1 VHCSKQKGRSDLK
14 LDEQADGDKN
24 SPTPMIAAAHQTPL
38 GYHFKHFH
46 IWFDMGLL
54 ALLFAVAA
62 YFPLL
67 KIVPLVASLE
77 LFSFFSFHL
86 LTKNSRFQ
94 AQGFLGGFISST
106 AVFLQ
111 TLNDKKFATES
122 DRSLLLTMMFA
133 LCAMLL
139 ECLFIIFF
147 LADGL
152 SIFYYVPFIT
162 QLACIV
168 AAILYIT
175 YSSRLKT
182 ANTAAPQANF
192 DLLND
197 HPIIWKNVAKLSL
210 IIFGIIYTSHFIGTE
225 LGFPQS
231 ISTLLVSLFE
241 AHAILASVMT
251 EWSLQSQPAELMPLF
266 LVILLGNTL
275 SKSYLAISGK
285 NLKKKGFFVSLMVGS
300 FVLSAAV
307 TYVGL

>member
-1 VHCSKQKGRSDLK
+1 
-14 LDEQADGDKN
+14 
-24 SPTPMIAAAHQTPL
+24 
-38 GYHFKHFH
+38 
-46 IWFDMGLL
+46 MGLL
-54 ALLFAVAA
+54 AILFVVAN
-62 YFPLL
+62 YFPIL

-94 AQGFLGGFISST
+94 LQGFLGGFISST

-111 TLNDKKFATES
+111 TLNDKKFAAE
-122 DRSLLLTMMFA
+122 DDKSLLLTLMFA

-147 LADGL
+147 LAGSL
-152 SIFYYVPFIT
+152 SIVYYVPFLV

-168 AAILYIT
+168 AAILYISI
-175 YSSRLKT
+175 SSRSDP
-182 ANTAAPQANF
+182 ANIAPPPANF
-192 DLLND
+192 DLLYD

-210 IIFGIIYTSHFIGTE
+210 IIFGIIYTTHFIGTE

-231 ISTLLVSLFE
+231 ISTLLISFFE

-251 EWSLQSQPAELMPLF
+251 EWSLQTQQLDLMTLF
-266 LVILLGNTL
+266 LVILLGNTI

-285 NLKKKGFFVSLMVGS
+285 NLRKKNFFVSVMVGS
-300 FVLSAAV
+300 LVFSAVV
-307 TYVGL
+307 TYIVF